1 MPVAPHSFCFVIHF
15 APYREE
21 QNHAA
26 TSSQPKPFHF
36 LRGAFSST
44 RARFLARKNKT
55 PIPSATGSDTPTTA
69 TTTPMTLFN
78 PSSDHSLRKMP
89 SWLFA
94 CVFPKAL
101 TVLIL
106 LTFQNCAVALF
117 LRYTRTRTDV
127 PKAHIGCVVML
138 QELLKFLISAVW
150 CVHEVKST
158 LSYHPPPPPPL
169 ARNVS
174 SSVGV
179 TVGGGASC
187 ETSIIAGDVRSQF
200 TIAVRE
206 VNSAATQL
214 SNDVTSASSSSSIVF
229 STTSH
234 HQGQLQQLH
243 HDEEEE
249 TSDDR
254 GRPMTYRDVMTK
266 SSCRAALLHA
276 VAADVFNRQGLKLLI
291 PSGLFSLQNTL
302 LFVAMTNLEPTTF
315 LVLYQS
321 KILTTGI
328 LMVILLGR
336 SFSPQKWFA
345 MIVLLSGIVLTQ
357 YNPNGKNKI
366 PAPGESLSTGLMA
379 VLFCSLSSSIA
390 GVVMEK
396 FMKDGA
402 TSTAISPST
411 LSGSGIGSH
420 LSPSSPP
427 SVVYNSH
434 LSTKNVHLSFFS
446 MMLVG
451 IPVVFGIW
459 SGADDVFVSVFHG
472 VDEVVCAMIVNQALG
487 GILVALCLRHA
498 DNILKTFATTCAIVV
513 GGVVSHFLFGFV
525 PSASFVLGSL
535 TVMGAI
541 VLYGMPDVC

>member
-1 MPVAPHSFCFVIHF
+1 
-15 APYREE
+15 
-21 QNHAA
+21 
-26 TSSQPKPFHF
+26 
-36 LRGAFSST
+36 
-44 RARFLARKNKT
+44 
-55 PIPSATGSDTPTTA
+55 
-69 TTTPMTLFN
+69 
-78 PSSDHSLRKMP
+78 
-89 SWLFA
+89 
-94 CVFPKAL
+94 
-101 TVLIL
+101 
-106 LTFQNCAVALF
+106 
-117 LRYTRTRTDV
+117 
-127 PKAHIGCVVML
+127 
-138 QELLKFLISAVW
+138 
-150 CVHEVKST
+150 
-158 LSYHPPPPPPL
+158 
-169 ARNVS
+169 
-174 SSVGV
+174 
-179 TVGGGASC
+179 
-187 ETSIIAGDVRSQF
+187 
-200 TIAVRE
+200 
-206 VNSAATQL
+206 
-214 SNDVTSASSSSSIVF
+214 
-229 STTSH
+229 
-234 HQGQLQQLH
+234 
-243 HDEEEE
+243 
-249 TSDDR
+249 
-254 GRPMTYRDVMTK
+254 MTYRDVMTK

-302 LFVAMTNLEPTTF
+302 LFVAMANLEPTTF

-345 MIVLLSGIVLTQ
+345 MIVLLSGIILTQ
-357 YNPNGKNKI
+357 YNPNGRKI

-402 TSTAISPST
+402 TSTTALPPST
-411 LSGSGIGSH
+411 LNGSGIGSH
-420 LSPSSPP
+420 LSSSSP

-446 MMLVG
+446 MVLVG